1 MTARLVKRLA
11 INFAIGA
18 GLILLSLF
26 VGMLAYR
33 YFEDLRWLNSFGHAA
48 MILGGMGPYS
58 EPKSEGANCLRAF
71 TRSIPDCC

>member
-33 YFEDLRWLNSFGHAA
+33 YFEDLRWLDSFGSRGDDPWRHGT
-48 MILGGMGPYS
+48 LF
-58 EPKSEGANCLRAF
+58 GAE
-71 TRSIPDCC
+71 D